1 MRTLHRVPPILVL
14 SWLLVPAAVVLV
26 AVVLLEPSTVMAQ
39 DASTAKF
46 TYLFNSDAEGWMAGF
61 ADLPV
66 DHDQQFF
73 ELDSVH
79 RQLPDGLHQSRGMFM
94 QGHNRSADL
103 FMYLKRRVDGLQ
115 PNTTYD
121 VSVSLDLATNVQ
133 AGLFGIGSAPG
144 EGVFSQ
150 GRERRRSNPRLSE
163 GDNRHLRMNI
173 DKGNQSQGGEDMVVI
188 GNVAHSEVTG
198 SEHRLKTLDNAGQP
212 LSVETDGNGRVWLI
226 VGTDSGF
233 EGLTAIYYARI
244 AYTLTGPEPS
254 PATGG
259 RVAPWVDDGLR
270 GGNWRGCHRNRRGP
284 AGAPPAQ
291 AGLAPT
297 LPPAQSARSRRRCD
311 GRGRCGRRWPRSW
324 NR

>member
-46 TYLFNSDAEGWMAGF
+46 TYLFHSDAEGWTAGF

-144 EGVFSQ
+144 EGVSVKA
-150 GRERRRSNPRLSE
+150 GASTVEPTAAE
-163 GDNRHLRMNI
+163 GDNQHLRMNI

-259 RVAPWVDDGLR
+259 ASLPGWAMAYVVAI
-270 GGNWRGCHRNRRGP
+270 GGVVTAIGVV
-284 AGAPPAQ
+284 
-291 AGLAPT
+291 L
-297 LPPAQSARSRRRCD
+297 LVRSRRMRA
-311 GRGRCGRRWPRSW
+311 
-324 NR
+324 